1 MEIHT
6 ATRTSF
12 WEAAVKSTKTHL
24 RKILGE
30 VKLTYEEMSTVLSQ
44 IEACLNS
51 RPLVPLNNEDDGIE
65 ALTPGHFLIGRP
77 LKALPDASLIVTQ
90 RWPYWNDGT
99 YANHCYAISGRDGPG
114 SI

>member
-12 WEAAVKSTKTHL
+12 WRIVWEAGTKTQL
-24 RKILGE
+24 CKILGE
-30 VKLTYEEMSTVLSQ
+30 VKLTYQEMSTVLSQ

-65 ALTPGHFLIGRP
+65 ALTPAWTLSHRP
-77 LKALPDASLIVTQ
+77 TTQSSPRRITIFVTQ
-90 RWPYWNDGT
+90 KM
-99 YANHCYAISGRDGPG
+99 ALLK
-114 SI
+114 